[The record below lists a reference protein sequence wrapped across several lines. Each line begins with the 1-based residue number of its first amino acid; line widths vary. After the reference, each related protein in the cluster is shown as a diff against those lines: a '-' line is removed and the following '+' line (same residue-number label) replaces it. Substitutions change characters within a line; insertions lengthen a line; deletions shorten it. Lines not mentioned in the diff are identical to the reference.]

1 MLIDQLTAEFDPT
14 QYKDEYRENLEDL
27 IEQKK
32 DGEEVTIPKEPKK
45 QDNVTDLMDALEK
58 SLQKNKKK
66 IDRNKEKV
74 DTKEID
80 GKEII
85 RKKHIQEKILRE
97 KREEDGLVK
106 YNEEN
111 VREWSL
117 TGIFLCGKA

>member
-66 IDRNKEKV
+66 STGIKKKSTQKKSTAKKSSEKSTSKKKSSEKKEK
-74 DTKEID
+74 K
-80 GKEII
+80 
-85 RKKHIQEKILRE
+85 
-97 KREEDGLVK
+97 
-106 YNEEN
+106 
-111 VREWSL
+111 
-117 TGIFLCGKA
+117 TG